1 MSIIIPLGL
10 YLFRSKPNSKELLL
24 LFIVYTITLLSEII
38 GVNTNYLYGN
48 YEYGLSLG
56 PAIFGVPLLIGLN
69 WVLLAVVSRQILGK
83 FFKNKWV
90 LALLS
95 SVLMVLIDMVI
106 EPIAPELDFWKWEN
120 NVIPLSNYRD
130 WFLIGIIG
138 QLLIR
143 NIAIKKELFYWSIGY
158 LSILLIFFLSFYI

>member
-1 MSIIIPLGL
+1 M
-10 YLFRSKPNSKELLL
+10 
-24 LFIVYTITLLSEII
+24 
-38 GVNTNYLYGN
+38 
-48 YEYGLSLG
+48 
-56 PAIFGVPLLIGLN
+56 
-69 WVLLAVVSRQILGK
+69 LLAVVSRQILGK